1 MNELLRVDEVME
13 ICKVKKCTAYKLIKL
28 INEEMNKEGYLTI
41 TGRVNKEFL
50 FKKIGFKGD
59 ANASN

>member
-1 MNELLRVDEVME
+1 MNELLNVEEVMN

-28 INEEMNKEGYLTI
+28 VNEEMNREGYLTI

-50 FKKIGFKGD
+50 FKKIGFKGEE
-59 ANASN
+59 NASN